1 MSKLRSLLE
10 ESLYRGSEL
19 ESELIESNANMYSTS
34 ELLDLIQASKAEL
47 FEALKEAEAFELHG
61 TIVELWWQL

>member
-1 MSKLRSLLE
+1 MSKLRSILE

-34 ELLDLIQASKAEL
+34 DLLNLIQASRAEL
-47 FEALKEAEAFELHG
+47 CEALKEVEAFELDG
-61 TIVELWWQL
+61 EKL